1 MKSYPVI
8 DSPNTVDFMYELNNN
23 FNIVV
28 TNHLDQQ
35 SRVALMEKQDPAT
48 MLDSQALKIR
58 KAISNRI
65 YGKSMEFF
73 LAPDP
78 EFFCL
83 FGSPFDSLP
92 GRCGR
97 RGLKLSLCCGER
109 CRRYSSYTL
118 LIWLDSEPTK
128 LLYFTPKRKP
138 RRGGGLR

>member
-58 KAISNRI
+58 KAISNRV
-65 YGKSMEFF
+65 YGKLMEFF
-73 LAPDP
+73 LAPDH
-78 EFFCL
+78 EFFSL

-97 RGLKLSLCCGER
+97 RGLKLSLWRKMQEIEQL
-109 CRRYSSYTL
+109 YTV
-118 LIWLDSEPTK
+118 
-128 LLYFTPKRKP
+128 FFC
-138 RRGGGLR
+138 